1 MPLVFTTM
9 AALTQMEDRQVLA
22 NNAPKVSVAQRQP
35 RHYAP
40 QENGQRLAKAR
51 AKTALMVCT
60 AIPRRP
66 QRDAQL
72 VSTIAETLA
81 P

>member
-1 MPLVFTTM
+1 M
-9 AALTQMEDRQVLA
+9 AALTQMVDRQVLA
-22 NNAPKVSVAQRQP
+22 NNAPKVSVAQTQP
-35 RHYAP
+35 RTHAP
-40 QENGQRLAKAR
+40 QENGQRLVKAC
-51 AKTALMVCT
+51 AQTAMQACT